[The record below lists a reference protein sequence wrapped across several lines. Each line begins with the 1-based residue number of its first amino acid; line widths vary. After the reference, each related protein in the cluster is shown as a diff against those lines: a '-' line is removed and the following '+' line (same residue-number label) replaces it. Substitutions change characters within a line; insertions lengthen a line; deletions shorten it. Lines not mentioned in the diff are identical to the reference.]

1 MKRHS
6 SSKSEL
12 SRSKTAIHGA
22 DAFIFSGNLLEIKVG
37 KNLGLMYHRPG
48 DAGHVKISLPIQGEG
63 GGGIRIFTL
72 HCEKY
77 I

>member
-1 MKRHS
+1 MKLKHWNKRVKRHS

-37 KNLGLMYHRPG
+37 KNLGLMYHQAG
-48 DAGHVKISLPIQGEG
+48 DAGHVKISPPIQESGGEAVY
-63 GGGIRIFTL
+63 L
-72 HCEKY
+72 
-77 I
+77 